1 MNQQTQTLTKSD
13 IKFLN
18 KTDAELRAVADGANL
33 PTLMAALM
41 AYRGEPIFMDGTVK
55 TENILFMDMNSG
67 LTDELA
73 KPVQDR
79 AFQVLKEL
87 RDNNIKPAKMPTQ
100 EEFYKILDFYVGG
113 EVAANVKPLFW
124 EEFLT
129 YTEQKDQRGIRW
141 SKSTSNPKPGFKVLI
156 IGGGTSGILSAMKL
170 EEAGV
175 NYLLVDKNATLGG
188 TWTEARYPGAG
199 VDSNSAAYC
208 FSFEPNYKL
217 KHYYAQRDE
226 VYQYWNDCA
235 DKYHIRKKVRLSV
248 SVQDLKWDEAKKEW
262 KVVLKDEKNGTTEV
276 LFFNAVYCCI
286 GQLNKWKIP
295 SIPGIENYEGTYFH
309 AANWNDVCDLS
320 GKKVVLVGTGATS
333 IQLAPAIADKVQQ
346 LTIVQRTPQWFRR
359 NNLYKLEVSDVVR
372 DALVNMPYYGVFFR
386 ILALFKSLDK
396 FDDLFG
402 MDPNR
407 VDKLNTASPLNDQVR
422 KMLTDYIRE
431 KTGDDEKLF
440 QQLLPDYPPF
450 GTRIL
455 QDAGWVETLQK
466 NNVTLVSG
474 ALDAFEK
481 NSVVV
486 GDKHIEAEVVIFATG
501 YTPLNISFEITG
513 LEGKKLSDEDV
524 WGSKQNNAQAYLGIT
539 VPDFPNFF
547 LMYGPNT
554 NIGSGAVPFNCE
566 LQVRYANKCIQYL
579 IENNI
584 DAMSL
589 KQEPLDQYMDY
600 VDDCLSKV
608 VYCHPKSNSWYNT
621 GKNGRSFT
629 NMPFSNFTYW
639 EMTKEP
645 IYENYN
651 RI

>member
-1 MNQQTQTLTKSD
+1 MNQENRTLAKSH
-13 IKFLN
+13 IKFLK
-18 KTDAELRAVADGANL
+18 KTDAELRAIADGSNL

-41 AYRGEPIFMDGTVK
+41 AYTGEPIFMDGTVK

-67 LTDELA
+67 LTEETA
-73 KPVQDR
+73 QPVRDR

-87 RDNNIKPAKMPTQ
+87 RDNNVKPAKTPSQ
-100 EEFYKILDFYVGG
+100 QEFYRILDFFVGG

-129 YTEQKDQRGIRW
+129 YTEKKDQRGIQW
-141 SKSTSNPKPGFKVLI
+141 NNSKSNPKPGFKVLI

-175 NYLLVDKNATLGG
+175 DYLLVDKNATLGG

-199 VDSNSAAYC
+199 VDSASAAYC

-235 DKYHIRKKVRLSV
+235 DKYNIRKKAKLSV
-248 SVQDLKWDEAKKEW
+248 SVQDLQWIEAKKEW
-262 KVVLKDEKNGTTEV
+262 KVVLKDEKNGTAEES
-276 LFFNAVYCCI
+276 FFNAVYCCI

-295 SIPGIENYEGTYFH
+295 AIPGIENYEGTYFH
-309 AANWNDVCDLS
+309 SANWNDACDLS

-372 DALVNMPYYGVFFR
+372 DLLVNMPYYGVFFR
-386 ILALFKSLDK
+386 ILALFKALDK

-407 VDKLNTASPLNDQVR
+407 VDKLNTASPFNDQVR
-422 KMLTDYIRE
+422 KILTDYIRE
-431 KTGDDEKLF
+431 KTGDDEELF
-440 QQLLPDYPPF
+440 HQLLPDYPPF

-455 QDAGWVETLQK
+455 QDAGWVETLQRD
-466 NNVTLVSG
+466 NVTLVSG

-481 NSVVV
+481 NGVVV
-486 GDKHIEAEVVIFATG
+486 GDKHIEADVVIFATG

-589 KQEPLDQYMDY
+589 KQEPLEQYMDY

-645 IYENYN
+645 VYENYN